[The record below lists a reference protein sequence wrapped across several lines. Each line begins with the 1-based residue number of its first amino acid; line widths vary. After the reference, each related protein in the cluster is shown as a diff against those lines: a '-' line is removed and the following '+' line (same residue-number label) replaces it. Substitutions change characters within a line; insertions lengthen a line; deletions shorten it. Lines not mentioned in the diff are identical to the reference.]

1 MITRAMS
8 SERMSMNVKDLEQ
21 MITLFMKTQGMC
33 VISTCSGCEPRASA
47 VEFFPAGTTLYILT
61 EGGRKIEN
69 IEKNPHVSVAIH
81 TQFTGWDSIKGIQI
95 TGKAEIGGSGSKLF
109 DEGVEAY
116 RRRRGLKSVSVPS
129 FMSIIKVIPL
139 KIEYLDATLRAK
151 RLDTK
156 HVLEY

>member
-8 SERMSMNVKDLEQ
+8 SERMSMNDEDLER
-21 MITLFMKTQGMC
+21 MIAAFMKTQGMC
-33 VISTCSGCEPRASA
+33 VLSTCSGGEPRASA
-47 VEFFPAGTTLYILT
+47 VEFFPVGTTIYVLT

-69 IEKNPHVSVAIH
+69 IENNPYVSVAIH

-95 TGKAEIGGSGSKLF
+95 SGKAEIGESGSKVF

-129 FMSIIKVIPL
+129 FMRIIKVTPL
-139 KIEYLDATLRAK
+139 KIEYLDTTLRAK

>member
-1 MITRAMS
+1 MITRAVS
-8 SERMSMNVKDLEQ
+8 SERMSMSDKDLER
-21 MITLFMKTQGMC
+21 MIAGFMKTQGMC
-33 VISTCSGCEPRASA
+33 VMATCSGCEPRASA
-47 VEFFPAGTTLYILT
+47 VEFFPDGTTLYILT
-61 EGGRKIEN
+61 EGGKKIGN

-95 TGKAEIGGSGSKLF
+95 TGMAEVGGSGSKVF

-129 FMSIIKVIPL
+129 FMRIIKVTPV

-151 RLDTK
+151 GFDGK